1 MDKFEEYQRHYF
13 QILEKLEAANK
24 SGRWE
29 GMSFVIDRT
38 NFERDSSVKI
48 HREDFCLYFSFL
60 GDRIVPHCL
69 GESPLDESGEEIFD
83 ILTNGIDVNAI
94 RTPEDAER
102 ALFAYIDAE
111 YQSKRYLTGKDY
123 EHYELN
129 PDLEVDEYGVIYN
142 NRSKTIVKCLNE
154 NLETYWVKDGT
165 KRINNYVFANHEHLS
180 TIVMPETISYIYS
193 DVLLGCKKLQKVVLL
208 GQTLWYG
215 WPVAGCKLYLQN
227 YDLDFYKDNRF
238 NTLIFDKEK
247 IKQGI
252 IAAAN
257 SGFTYRDLLAYLQ
270 GMSDDELGEPVSI
283 LTPDNWMDGLV
294 GIHTRDDK
302 PQKESLFSRIIKEHR
317 KAYLENCKYKIE
329 HERIK
334 RNSLPHTYFEIKQ
347 HFKLC

>member
-1 MDKFEEYQRHYF
+1 MEKFEEYKRQYF
-13 QILEKLEAANK
+13 QILEKFEAAIE

-29 GMSFVIDRT
+29 GMSLEIDRT
-38 NFERDSSVKI
+38 NFERGSSVKI
-48 HREDFCLYFSFL
+48 HREDFCLYFSFW
-60 GDRIVPHCL
+60 GSRIFP
-69 GESPLDESGEEIFD
+69 EEYSPLDESGEELFN
-83 ILTNGIDVNAI
+83 ILTDGMDVIAI
-94 RTPEDAER
+94 RTPEDGER

-165 KRINNYVFANHEHLS
+165 KRINNSVFANHEHLS
-180 TIVMPETISYIYS
+180 TIVLPETISYIHS

-208 GQTLWYG
+208 GQTHWDG

-227 YDLDFYKDNRF
+227 YDLDFYYRS

-302 PQKESLFSRIIKEHR
+302 PQKESLFSRIFKEHR

-334 RNSLPHTYFEIKQ
+334 RDSLPHTYFEIKQ